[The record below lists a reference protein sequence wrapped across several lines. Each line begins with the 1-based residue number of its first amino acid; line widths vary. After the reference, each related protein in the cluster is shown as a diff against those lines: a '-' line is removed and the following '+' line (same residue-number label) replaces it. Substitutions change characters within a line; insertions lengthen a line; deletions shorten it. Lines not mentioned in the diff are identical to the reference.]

1 MYMLK
6 RGTPLEQAPDI
17 GGPLMQWHTHDNL
30 CYNAEGLVRGIT
42 DAEGNCAPG
51 LVKPVE
57 TPMIHVWIEKHPC
70 GPFAA
75 LEGIAG
81 GRILEGEERLCDT
94 AHGA

>member
-1 MYMLK
+1 MLK
-6 RGTPLEQAPDI
+6 RGTPLDQAPDI
-17 GGPLMQWHTHDNL
+17 GGPLMQWHVHNNL
-30 CYNAEGLVRGIT
+30 CYNAEGLVRGLT

-75 LEGIAG
+75 LEGLGAG
-81 GRILEGEERLCDT
+81 AILEGEERLCDT